1 MIIPS
6 PTPPLNRCF
15 GCFAF
20 AWCPAMFEPVIAPVV
35 ERLREAGVVRLGIFG
50 SFARGESLLDSDVDA
65 LVRFR
70 PAARS
75 IDNLLAVGEAL
86 EQVLVKAPG

>member
-1 MIIPS
+1 
-6 PTPPLNRCF
+6 
-15 GCFAF
+15 
-20 AWCPAMFEPVIAPVV
+20 MFEPVIAPVI

-50 SFARGESLLDSDVDA
+50 SFARGESRPDSDVDA